1 MTTDERT
8 LGPLNY
14 FSPLRRSWAV
24 VASLRSKRKMKQ
36 RSVLYLLIV
45 FTVLL
50 LLVPVYGQKITGTIS
65 GSVTDPTGA
74 VVADATVT
82 ITNSETG
89 LLRTTT
95 TNTSGEYSAPDL
107 PPGTYRVEIKQANF
121 KEFITKNVELHVSS
135 QATVNAQL
143 QLGNTAEVVTVEA
156 NPIQVQTDNASLG
169 EVVEGNQVRNLPLNS
184 RNFVELTQLVPGVS
198 AANSFNMVGK
208 GLAGGVDFAVNG
220 NSIKDN
226 LFLIDGVNNNDIGSN
241 RTILIY
247 PSLDSIAE
255 FKMVRN
261 SYGPE
266 YGQAGGA
273 VVNIVT
279 KGGTNQW
286 HGGAF
291 YSGRNDKLDAY
302 DFFSAQNAQADRLR
316 NVFNPVTNS
325 IYSSPNQDKPLLRH
339 NDWGYHVGGP
349 IKKDKLFFFWNQEWN
364 REIRSVFRQGCV
376 PNAAERGGDF
386 SGGVTCG
393 DVVSSR
399 LDGTTNVG
407 SPIGIP
413 NTVTTAPG
421 SNIIASPMKGMTD
434 LMGFFPLPNQNCDLT
449 PIGATVAAGN
459 SASCNNW
466 KANLSSAVFWREENA
481 RGDYYLTKSQMVMFK
496 YTQDSWSNPA
506 PNLGYWGD
514 DAFPQLQSSW
524 AQPSKSLVGK
534 LTSTIGTH
542 LINDVAFAYS
552 NNRILITPGGS
563 NPSLTGTLTTD
574 FPTLFPENL
583 KSHKVGVPTINLG
596 ANGGTPQMI
605 APWNNGENLYS
616 VRDDLSWIHGS
627 HTVKAGVFLGFNRK
641 FEYNGGGSS
650 ERLQANPADN
660 NLLFP
665 AETSNF
671 CQTSALC
678 KTGVPLANAFIP
690 GNTFSNLGE
699 ASTDVLNDVR
709 WRDYEVYVGDSW
721 KMNHKL
727 TVDYGV
733 RYSILT
739 TPYQASGLMTNFQ
752 PNLWSATQ
760 AIANP
765 ADACNGLWIVP
776 GKNPCTNAN
785 NVFGTSFSAGVAGPN
800 KYLKDQNYHQF
811 APRLGIA
818 YDLFG
823 DGKTAIRAGF
833 GQFYQ
838 RDRTAIYTLTSNAP
852 FSLNASGKT
861 RTLDGPSLTASQ
873 FATAVTSPDGG
884 FDRSNKTP
892 YTLQWNVAVEHSF
905 AKETSL
911 QIAYVGNRSVHQLTT
926 SDINEVPQSLWTEAA
941 FGNQPTPTLDPNA
954 PAACFAANA
963 TAPNCYRPFN
973 NFGFLPWWAHY
984 GDAHYNSLQTLL
996 KAKVSRA
1003 LVNLAYTYSHSI
1015 GNVPQDESNG
1025 TPNFQ
1030 TLTTQLNP
1038 SLDRGNTQINRP
1050 HIFVANVVV
1059 PLPELRGSNAAL
1071 REVAGGWQIA
1081 TIFSAT
1087 SGPSTTI
1094 FTPGIGENSTLLA
1107 SGQPSNSLNALYG
1120 TGNAGPAWAPGS
1132 NRRPD
1137 IVAGTSCNS
1146 GSHSNYVYNAKAF
1159 TVVGHTIGNIGTEP
1173 TGYCHG
1179 PGYVNDDFSL
1189 NKAWKV
1195 GERVSVEFRLDAF
1208 NFFNH
1213 PNFTAGTQ
1221 GGAGNPIGSVNCGP
1235 ADGTGHYQACSPTN
1249 NVISAQGA
1257 GSDLH
1262 ATSIINRA
1270 REFQY
1275 GLKITF

>member
-1 MTTDERT
+1 MFSRRTHIIRRSMTTDERT
-8 LGPLNY
+8 LGPLNKLL
-14 FSPLRRSWAV
+14 SLRRIWAM
-24 VASLRSKRKMKQ
+24 ATSLRSERKMKQ
-36 RSVLYLLIV
+36 RSFQLLFIV
-45 FTVLL
+45 FIVLL
-50 LLVPVYGQKITGTIS
+50 LLAPVYGQKITGTIS
-65 GSVTDPTGA
+65 GSVTDPQGA
-74 VVADATVT
+74 VVPNATVT

-89 LLRTTT
+89 LLRTAT
-95 TNTSGEYSAPDL
+95 TNSSGDYSAPDL
-107 PPGTYRVEIKQANF
+107 PPGTYRVTVKTANF
-121 KEFITKNVELHVSS
+121 KEFAMDKVELHVSS
-135 QATVNAQL
+135 TVAVNAQL
-143 QLGNTAEVVTVEA
+143 QMGNTAEVVTVEA
-156 NPIQVQTDNASLG
+156 NPIQVQTDNAVLG
-169 EVVEGNQVRNLPLNS
+169 EVVEGQQVRSLPLNS

-198 AANSFNMVGK
+198 PANSFNMVGK

-273 VVNIVT
+273 VVTIVT

-286 HGGAF
+286 HGGTF
-291 YSGRNDKLDAY
+291 YSGRNDKLNAY
-302 DFFSAQNAQADRLR
+302 DFFSAQTAQADRLR

-325 IYSSPNQDKPLLRH
+325 IYGSPNQDKPILRH

-376 PNAAERGGDF
+376 PNAAERSGDF

-399 LDGTTNVG
+399 LDGSTNPAI
-407 SPIGIP
+407 PIGIP
-413 NTVTTAPG
+413 SVVTTAPG
-421 SNIIASPMKGMTD
+421 SNIIANPLQATQD
-434 LMGFFPLPNQNCDLT
+434 LTGFFPLPNQTCDLT
-449 PIGATVAAGN
+449 PIGATAAAGN
-459 SASCNNW
+459 SASCRNW

-481 RGDYYLTKSQMVMFK
+481 RGDYYLTKNHMLMFK

-514 DAFPQLQSSW
+514 TAYPQLESNW
-524 AQPSKSLVGK
+524 AQPAKSLVGK
-534 LTSTIGTH
+534 LTSTIGSH
-542 LINDVAFAYS
+542 LINDAAFAYS
-552 NNRILITPGGS
+552 NNRILITPGGKT
-563 NPSLTGTLTTD
+563 PSLAGTLTTD
-574 FPTLFPENL
+574 FPTLFPADL
-583 KSHKVGVPTINLG
+583 KAHKAGVPNINLG
-596 ANGGTPQMI
+596 GNGGTPAMI

-616 VRDDLSWIHGS
+616 FRDDLSWIHGS
-627 HTVKAGVFLGFNRK
+627 HTIKAGVFLGFSQK
-641 FEYNGGGSS
+641 FEDTGGGSS
-650 ERLQANPADN
+650 ERLQANPVDT
-660 NLLFP
+660 NLVFAP
-665 AETSNF
+665 TATDF
-671 CQTSALC
+671 CPSAALC
-678 KTGVPLANAFIP
+678 RTGVPLANAFIP
-690 GNTFSNLGE
+690 GNTFSGLGE
-699 ASTDVLNDVR
+699 VSTDVHNDVH
-709 WRDYEVYVGDSW
+709 WRDYEFYVGDSW
-721 KMNHKL
+721 KVNRKL
-727 TVDYGV
+727 TFDFGI
-733 RYSILT
+733 RYSIMT
-739 TPYQASGLMTNFQ
+739 TPYQANGLMTNFQ

-760 AIANP
+760 ALANP
-765 ADACNGLWIVP
+765 GDACNGLWVVP

-785 NVFGTSFSAGVAGPN
+785 NTFGTSFSAGVAGPN

-811 APRLGIA
+811 APRLGLA

-838 RDRTAIYTLTSNAP
+838 RDRTAIYTLTGNAP
-852 FSLNASGKT
+852 FALTASNYM
-861 RTLDGPSLTASQ
+861 RTLDGPSLTAAE
-873 FATAVTSPDGG
+873 FATAATSPDGG

-892 YTLQWNVAVEHSF
+892 YTLQWNVAVERSF

-911 QIAYVGNRSVHQLTT
+911 QLAYVGNRSVHQLTT
-926 SDINEVPQSLWTEAA
+926 SDINEVPQGSWTACAFASNCNSL
-941 FGNQPTPTLDPNA
+941 
-954 PAACFAANA
+954 
-963 TAPNCYRPFN
+963 RPYY

-984 GDAHYNSLQTLL
+984 GDAHYNGLQALL

-1003 LVNLAYTYSHSI
+1003 LVNFAYTYSHSI

-1030 TLTTQLNP
+1030 TLTTATNP
-1038 SLDRGNTQINRP
+1038 SLDKGNTQINRP

-1059 PLPELRGSNAAL
+1059 PLPELRGSNAFL
-1071 REVAGGWQIA
+1071 REVAGGWQVA
-1081 TIFSAT
+1081 TILTAQ

-1094 FTPGIGENSTLLA
+1094 FTPGLGENTALLA
-1107 SGQPSNSLNALYG
+1107 AKQTPSGLNALYG

-1146 GSHSNYVYNAKAF
+1146 GSHSNYVYNAAAF
-1159 TVVGHTIGNIGTEP
+1159 TVVGHAIGDIGNEP

-1195 GERVSVEFRLDAF
+1195 GERVSLEFRLDAF

-1213 PNFTAGTQ
+1213 ANFTAGTQ

-1249 NVISAQGA
+1249 NVISAQTA

-1262 ATSIINRA
+1262 ATGIINRA